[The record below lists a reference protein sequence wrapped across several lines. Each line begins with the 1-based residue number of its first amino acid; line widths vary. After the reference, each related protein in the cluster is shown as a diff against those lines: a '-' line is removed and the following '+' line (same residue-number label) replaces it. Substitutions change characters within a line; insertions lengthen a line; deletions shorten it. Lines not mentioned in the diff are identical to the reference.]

1 MNTGQ
6 SGPFI
11 LAILMATLTA
21 CGGSGS
27 NSGIPEDLAY
37 PLPIEPVP
45 SPDEP
50 APEDPPEEPAP
61 EDPPESPPTDPEP
74 EETPIIGNIIEG
86 SWRSI
91 PCIAKD
97 GLSSRITLIF
107 SDGVITRQANS
118 YASNNCSGTP
128 SNFTLT
134 GAELSYQFDS
144 ITLSSE
150 GLETDL
156 YRISSGYTLISIEY
170 DTMCFSEGFYAAEET
185 HSFNFVDK
193 DEASETIN
201 FTNCLQRSN

>member
-6 SGPFI
+6 SGPVI
-11 LAILMATLTA
+11 LSILMAALTA
-21 CGGSGS
+21 CGGSDS
-27 NSGIPEDLAY
+27 NSRIPDDVAY

-45 SPDEP
+45 SPD
-50 APEDPPEEPAP
+50 EPAP

-118 YASNNCSGTP
+118 YASNNCSGTA

-156 YRISSGYTLISIEY
+156 YRISSGYTLISIED
-170 DTMCFSEGFYAAEET
+170 DTMCFSEGFYTAEET

>member
-1 MNTGQ
+1 
-6 SGPFI
+6 
-11 LAILMATLTA
+11 MATLTA

-27 NSGIPEDLAY
+27 NSGIPDDLAY

-50 APEDPPEEPAP
+50 SPEDPPEN
-61 EDPPESPPTDPEP
+61 PPTDPEP

-118 YASNNCSGTP
+118 YASNNCS
-128 SNFTLT
+128 
-134 GAELSYQFDS
+134 
-144 ITLSSE
+144 
-150 GLETDL
+150 
-156 YRISSGYTLISIEY
+156 
-170 DTMCFSEGFYAAEET
+170 
-185 HSFNFVDK
+185 
-193 DEASETIN
+193 
-201 FTNCLQRSN
+201 